1 MATPVPGTGEEQDQF
16 WPMPKYYFSVDIGDL
31 TDIPFQDVTGIDI
44 EADVIEYRHGNSPD
58 HGTIIMPGIKKSG
71 DITLKKGTFAND
83 DLLIDQFSKIS
94 LNTCERITIVI
105 RLLDETGTPRM
116 SWTFNNAFP
125 KQITG
130 TDLNSTASEVSVE
143 SIVFSHHGF
152 TQEV

>member
-1 MATPVPGTGEEQDQF
+1 MALPTAGSGADQDQF
-16 WPMPKYYFSVDIGDL
+16 WPMTKFYFSVDIDDITDL
-31 TDIPFQDVTGIDI
+31 PFLEISGLEV
-44 EADVIEYRHGNSPD
+44 EADNISYRHGNDPSF
-58 HGTIIMPGIKKSG
+58 GTIQMPGIKKSG

-94 LNTCERITIVI
+94 LNTYERITIVI

-130 TDLNSTASEVSVE
+130 TDLNSTASEVSIE